1 MAMNASP
8 PLTNLLQQIADIQAM
23 ERGKL
28 SIIKESSAGP
38 FYKLQARE
46 NGRNVTR
53 YIPREQAPAVQEA
66 IAGYQRFEALTE
78 EYARQVIS
86 HTRATIAAGAK
97 KKTRR
102 PGSSSRRTRKSSS

>member
-1 MAMNASP
+1 MNPSNS
-8 PLTNLLQQIADIQAM
+8 LTGILQQIADIQSM

-28 SIIKESSAGP
+28 SIIKEGASGP

-66 IAGYQRFEALTE
+66 IEGYQRFEVLAE
-78 EYARQVIS
+78 EYARQVIT
-86 HTRATIAAGAK
+86 HTRTVRTAGFKKKPARRSSKSRAK
-97 KKTRR
+97 K
-102 PGSSSRRTRKSSS
+102 SSA